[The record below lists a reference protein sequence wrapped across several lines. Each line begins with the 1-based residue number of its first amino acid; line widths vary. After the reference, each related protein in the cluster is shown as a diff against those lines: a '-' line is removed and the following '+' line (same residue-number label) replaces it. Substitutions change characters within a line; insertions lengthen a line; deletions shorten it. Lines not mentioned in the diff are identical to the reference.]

1 MPPQVLWDKGVVAS
15 MCASCGATPNKH
27 STRSVT
33 VSVAE
38 MPSMVRS
45 WLSSRIR
52 PSRAPPRASLA
63 TLDGM
68 LAAYERVIATG
79 FHMQWN
85 VGQHTNDRELSF
97 YCVTPSGFEWELGWN
112 PIVVTPD
119 LEQTWAPKTY
129 DGISIWGHTPI
140 AVSGRGTCRTTDRSP
155 IVMHNLVHNCPLSRT
170 TRARPN
176 ELALFGTAR

>member
-1 MPPQVLWDKGVVAS
+1 VRFLWRHAQQAQHPLGYGVCRRDAVDGAVVAEQPDQ
-15 MCASCGATPNKH
+15 AEQGA
-27 STRSVT
+27 
-33 VSVAE
+33 A
-38 MPSMVRS
+38 
-45 WLSSRIR
+45 
-52 PSRAPPRASLA
+52 RASLA